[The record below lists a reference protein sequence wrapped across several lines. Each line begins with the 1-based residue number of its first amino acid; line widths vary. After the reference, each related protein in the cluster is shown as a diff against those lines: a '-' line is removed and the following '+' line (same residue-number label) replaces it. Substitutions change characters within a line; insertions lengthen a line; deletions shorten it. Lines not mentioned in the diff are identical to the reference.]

1 MKVQVPPSAPS
12 PKPRAQRGATFVA
25 ITAVWAH
32 WFKATHPHGV
42 RRITSA
48 AGFYGNWFQSTHPH
62 GVRPEYSE
70 TEYSDT
76 EFQSTHPHGV
86 RHLPSRSSPMSLS
99 FQSTHPHGVRHPEFN
114 YNFHVANVSIH
125 APSRGATPSP
135 NNKHNTINV
144 SIHAPSRGA
153 TGPPTVII
161 NHTVGFNPRTL
172 TGCDDGIIFFRGKV
186 DSFQSTH
193 PHGVRPVSTSDVL
206 MPWKFQSTHPHGVRL
221 CSIIGTIR
229 LKNVSIHAPSRGAT
243 NCNFCY

>member
-1 MKVQVPPSAPS
+1 MAEWQTHLTQNQAGNTVRVQVPPSAPS

-99 FQSTHPHGVRHPEFN
+99 FQSTHPHGVRLDG
-114 YNFHVANVSIH
+114 VSVSEILDE
-125 APSRGATPSP
+125 
-135 NNKHNTINV
+135 V

-153 TGPPTVII
+153 TGSRRQNLSSWVR
-161 NHTVGFNPRTL
+161 FNPRTL
-172 TGCDDGIIFFRGKV
+172 TGCDV
-186 DSFQSTH
+186 
-193 PHGVRPVSTSDVL
+193 
-206 MPWKFQSTHPHGVRL
+206 
-221 CSIIGTIR
+221 
-229 LKNVSIHAPSRGAT
+229 
-243 NCNFCY
+243 

>member
-32 WFKATHPHGV
+32 WFKA
-42 RRITSA
+42 
-48 AGFYGNWFQSTHPH
+48 
-62 GVRPEYSE
+62 
-70 TEYSDT
+70 
-76 EFQSTHPHGV
+76 THPHGV

-153 TGPPTVII
+153 TGPPTDRI

-243 NCNFCY
+243 KL

>member
-86 RHLPSRSSPMSLS
+86 RPDHLPIELIILL
-99 FQSTHPHGVRHPEFN
+99 
-114 YNFHVANVSIH
+114 VSIH
-125 APSRGATPSP
+125 APSRGATMGSYFFAER
-135 NNKHNTINV
+135 
-144 SIHAPSRGA
+144 SIR
-153 TGPPTVII
+153 
-161 NHTVGFNPRTL
+161 FNPRTL
-172 TGCDDGIIFFRGKV
+172 TGCD
-186 DSFQSTH
+186 QY
-193 PHGVRPVSTSDVL
+193 RPPMS
-206 MPWKFQSTHPHGVRL
+206 
-221 CSIIGTIR
+221 
-229 LKNVSIHAPSRGAT
+229 
-243 NCNFCY
+243 

>member
-86 RHLPSRSSPMSLS
+86 RH
-99 FQSTHPHGVRHPEFN
+99 PEFN

-125 APSRGATPSP
+125 APSRGATISV
-135 NNKHNTINV
+135 HWLMYT
-144 SIHAPSRGA
+144 AYC
-153 TGPPTVII
+153 
-161 NHTVGFNPRTL
+161 FNPRTL
-172 TGCDDGIIFFRGKV
+172 TGCDGCWRGWRRRKARFNPRTLTGC
-186 DSFQSTH
+186 D
-193 PHGVRPVSTSDVL
+193 
-206 MPWKFQSTHPHGVRL
+206 
-221 CSIIGTIR
+221 
-229 LKNVSIHAPSRGAT
+229 
-243 NCNFCY
+243 

>member
-48 AGFYGNWFQSTHPH
+48 AGFYGNW
-62 GVRPEYSE
+62 
-70 TEYSDT
+70 
-76 EFQSTHPHGV
+76 FQSTHPHGV

-153 TGPPTVII
+153 TGPPTDRI

-243 NCNFCY
+243 KL

>member
-48 AGFYGNWFQSTHPH
+48 AGFYGNWFQSTHPL

-125 APSRGATPSP
+125 APSRGAT
-135 NNKHNTINV
+135 
-144 SIHAPSRGA
+144 
-153 TGPPTVII
+153 GPPTDRI

>member
-42 RRITSA
+42 R
-48 AGFYGNWFQSTHPH
+48 
-62 GVRPEYSE
+62 
-70 TEYSDT
+70 
-76 EFQSTHPHGV
+76 
-86 RHLPSRSSPMSLS
+86 HLPSRSSPMSLS

-114 YNFHVANVSIH
+114 YNFH
-125 APSRGATPSP
+125 GA
-135 NNKHNTINV
+135 NV

-153 TGPPTVII
+153 TGPPTDRI